1 MTGILVLCSLEVGS
15 VFPGIAFLHWE
26 CVCCNFGEW
35 WQSVL
40 HLGMCLAACGNLTSI
55 EVAVGKDFTT
65 EVVMT
70 WQIMM
75 WEQAQ
80 AGDKSDTALST
91 PFHLCGV
98 SSLKYTYTSNPVAY
112 THLTL
117 QTKCH
122 V

>member
-80 AGDKSDTALST
+80 AGDSKQNQTPLAAMRSLDGMRCQHHCWALST
-91 PFHLCGV
+91 PCSDQLNYH
-98 SSLKYTYTSNPVAY
+98 AR
-112 THLTL
+112 
-117 QTKCH
+117 
-122 V
+122 